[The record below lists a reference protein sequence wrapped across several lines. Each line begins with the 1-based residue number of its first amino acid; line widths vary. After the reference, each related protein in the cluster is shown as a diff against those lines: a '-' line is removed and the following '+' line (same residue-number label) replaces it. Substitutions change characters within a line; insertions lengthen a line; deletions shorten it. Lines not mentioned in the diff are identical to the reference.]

1 MDDFP
6 LIVGIWLLVRFHNIQ
21 SQIMYSVF
29 TNRIYKTVTGY
40 FIYSLRHP
48 TLTDDKH
55 KQRCLFGVDS
65 WEDTKCA
72 IKNDFVGG
80 SI

>member
-1 MDDFP
+1 
-6 LIVGIWLLVRFHNIQ
+6 
-21 SQIMYSVF
+21 MYSVF

-40 FIYSLRHP
+40 FLYSLRHP

-55 KQRCLFGVDS
+55 KYTSRLEFES
-65 WEDTKCA
+65 WEDTKFS